1 MTSLGSLIL
10 LTYVAKANGEW
21 NVYAHGHSIQYALR
35 LNLKGGEIKGKDRT
49 RQDRTGQDSGEV
61 VRVGEKWFLCNKVQL
76 SVCCLLPTSS
86 HEVL

>member
-35 LNLKGGEIKGKDRT
+35 LNLKGGEIKGKDKT
-49 RQDRTGQDSGEV
+49 GQDRTGQWRGGESGGEV
-61 VRVGEKWFLCNKVQL
+61 VSLQQCAAF
-76 SVCCLLPTSS
+76 SLLPFAD
-86 HEVL
+86 L